1 MRKFRQLD
9 FFRGDNYHEFSHF
22 VLKLKR
28 MSLLSGLFG
37 ANTTSESSKVPWIP
51 LTSMEQLAEL
61 SEQSFEKLVFIF
73 KHSTRCG
80 ISRSVLKQ
88 FENDYDIDI
97 DVVAYYLDLLE
108 YRPISAAIATQFSV
122 EHQSPQLIVLK
133 NGLVVHHASHSD
145 IDAASLKKL

>member
-1 MRKFRQLD
+1 
-9 FFRGDNYHEFSHF
+9 
-22 VLKLKR
+22 
-28 MSLLSGLFG
+28 MSLFYGLFG

-61 SEQSFEKLVFIF
+61 TEQSSVKPVFIF

-88 FENDYDIDI
+88 FENEYDIDTEV
-97 DVVAYYLDLLE
+97 DAYYLDLLE
-108 YRPISAAIATQFSV
+108 YRPISTAISTQFSV

-133 NGLVVHHASHSD
+133 DRLVVHHASHSD
-145 IDAASLKKL
+145 IDALALKKLV

>member
-1 MRKFRQLD
+1 
-9 FFRGDNYHEFSHF
+9 
-22 VLKLKR
+22 
-28 MSLLSGLFG
+28 MSLFSGLFG

-61 SEQSFEKLVFIF
+61 TEQSSVKPVFIF

-88 FENDYDIDI
+88 FENEYNIDTEV
-97 DVVAYYLDLLE
+97 DAYYLDLLV
-108 YRPISAAIATQFSV
+108 YRPISSAIATQFSL

-145 IDAASLKKL
+145 IDALALKKLV

>member
-1 MRKFRQLD
+1 
-9 FFRGDNYHEFSHF
+9 
-22 VLKLKR
+22 
-28 MSLLSGLFG
+28 MSLFSGLFG

-61 SEQSFEKLVFIF
+61 TEHSFVKPVFIF

-88 FENDYDIDI
+88 FENEYNIDTEV
-97 DVVAYYLDLLE
+97 DAYYLDLLE
-108 YRPISAAIATQFSV
+108 YRPISSAIATQFSL

-133 NGLVVHHASHSD
+133 NGIVVHHASHSD
-145 IDAASLKKL
+145 IDALAVKNLI

>member
-1 MRKFRQLD
+1 
-9 FFRGDNYHEFSHF
+9 
-22 VLKLKR
+22 
-28 MSLLSGLFG
+28 MSLFSGLFG

-61 SEQSFEKLVFIF
+61 TEHSFVKPVFIF

-88 FENDYDIDI
+88 FENEYNIDTEV
-97 DVVAYYLDLLE
+97 DAYYLDLLV
-108 YRPISAAIATQFSV
+108 YRPISSAIATQFSL

-145 IDAASLKKL
+145 IDALALKKLV

>member
-1 MRKFRQLD
+1 
-9 FFRGDNYHEFSHF
+9 
-22 VLKLKR
+22 
-28 MSLLSGLFG
+28 MSLFSGLFG

-61 SEQSFEKLVFIF
+61 TEHSFVKPVFIF

-88 FENDYDIDI
+88 FENEYNIDTEV
-97 DVVAYYLDLLE
+97 DAYYLDLLE
-108 YRPISAAIATQFSV
+108 YRPISSAIATQFSL

-145 IDAASLKKL
+145 IDALALKKLV

>member
-1 MRKFRQLD
+1 
-9 FFRGDNYHEFSHF
+9 
-22 VLKLKR
+22 
-28 MSLLSGLFG
+28 MSLFSGLFG

-61 SEQSFEKLVFIF
+61 TEQSSVKPVFIF

-88 FENDYDIDI
+88 FENEYDIDTE
-97 DVVAYYLDLLE
+97 VAAYYLDLLE
-108 YRPISAAIATQFSV
+108 YRPISSVIASQFSV

-145 IDAASLKKL
+145 IDALALKKLV

>member
-1 MRKFRQLD
+1 
-9 FFRGDNYHEFSHF
+9 
-22 VLKLKR
+22 
-28 MSLLSGLFG
+28 MSLFSGLFG

-61 SEQSFEKLVFIF
+61 TEQSFVKPVFIF
-73 KHSTRCG
+73 KHSTRCV

-88 FENDYDIDI
+88 FENEYDLDTEV
-97 DVVAYYLDLLE
+97 DPYYLDLLE
-108 YRPISAAIATQFSV
+108 FRPISTAIATQFSV

-145 IDAASLKKL
+145 IDALAVKKLV

>member
-1 MRKFRQLD
+1 
-9 FFRGDNYHEFSHF
+9 
-22 VLKLKR
+22 
-28 MSLLSGLFG
+28 MSLFYGLFG

-61 SEQSFEKLVFIF
+61 TEHSFVKPVFIF

-88 FENDYDIDI
+88 FENEYDLDTEV
-97 DVVAYYLDLLE
+97 DAYYLDLLE
-108 YRPISAAIATQFSV
+108 YRPISSAIASQFSV

-145 IDAASLKKL
+145 IDAMALKKLV

>member
-1 MRKFRQLD
+1 
-9 FFRGDNYHEFSHF
+9 
-22 VLKLKR
+22 

-51 LTSMEQLAEL
+51 LISIEQLVEL
-61 SEQSFEKLVFIF
+61 TEHSFEKSVLIF

-88 FENDYDIDI
+88 FEKEYDLDTQV
-97 DVVAYYLDLLE
+97 DAYYLDLLE
-108 YRPISAAIATQFSV
+108 YRPISSAIATQFMV

-133 NGLVVHHASHSD
+133 NGIAVHNASHSD
-145 IDAASLKKL
+145 IDALAVKKLV

>member
-1 MRKFRQLD
+1 
-9 FFRGDNYHEFSHF
+9 
-22 VLKLKR
+22 
-28 MSLLSGLFG
+28 MSLFSGLFG

-61 SEQSFEKLVFIF
+61 TEQSFVKPVFIF

-88 FENDYDIDI
+88 FENEYDLDTEV
-97 DVVAYYLDLLE
+97 DAYYLDLLE
-108 YRPISAAIATQFSV
+108 YRPISSEIASQFSV
-122 EHQSPQLIVLK
+122 EHQSPQLILLK

-145 IDAASLKKL
+145 IDALTLKKLV

>member
-1 MRKFRQLD
+1 
-9 FFRGDNYHEFSHF
+9 
-22 VLKLKR
+22 
-28 MSLLSGLFG
+28 MSLFSGLFG

-61 SEQSFEKLVFIF
+61 TEQSSVKPVFIF

-88 FENDYDIDI
+88 FENEYDIDTEV
-97 DVVAYYLDLLE
+97 DAYYLDLLE
-108 YRPISAAIATQFSV
+108 YRPISTAISTQFSV

-133 NGLVVHHASHSD
+133 DRLVVHHASHSD
-145 IDAASLKKL
+145 IDALALKKLV